1 MRSSGRTASA
11 ASHRPP
17 IGRGVSGSRMFKTP
31 TVIPSSSSNS
41 PTQKNLAR
49 HSGCTL
55 RESMRSVAVLLALL
69 LAACGGGGRE
79 GAVQVGSPSTPAVWP
94 LRGTPAPD
102 GDSIH
107 KRPLVIKVANDPAA
121 RPQSG
126 MSQADLVLEIPVE
139 GGINRYALVFQSED
153 PAKVGPVRSAR
164 QSDLD
169 YLPALHAIL
178 AHVGASESVT
188 QLVRDAAKSGSFV
201 DIDEFQHADAFER
214 VAGKVAPYNAYTSG
228 SKIRDA
234 AGDAGRARVD
244 VPALQFDSS
253 VGKAAGKEAPSLAIP
268 YTGAGKVTYAFDAA
282 AGSYHRTQGG
292 QTTMDADAKKEVM
305 PDNVVVIKT
314 EVKEI
319 PGTADVTDGA
329 PVTSA
334 VPGVSFTSVLMTTTL
349 SGMTSFFASA
359 SIVIAPTCVRW
370 YDAEAASNA

>member
-1 MRSSGRTASA
+1 MRAILIT
-11 ASHRPP
+11 
-17 IGRGVSGSRMFKTP
+17 F
-31 TVIPSSSSNS
+31 
-41 PTQKNLAR
+41 
-49 HSGCTL
+49 
-55 RESMRSVAVLLALL
+55 ALL
-69 LAACGGGGRE
+69 LAACGGGGG
-79 GAVQVGSPSTPAVWP
+79 GAPGQSGAPQTVANYWP
-94 LRGTPAPD
+94 LRGTAAPD

-139 GGINRYALVFQSED
+139 GGITRYALVFQSQD

-164 QSDLD
+164 QSDLN

-188 QLVRDAAKSGSFV
+188 QMVRDAAKSGSFV

-234 AGDAGRARVD
+234 AGDAGRTRVD

-253 VGKAAGKEAPSLAIP
+253 VGKAAGKEATSLAIP
-268 YTGAGKVTYAFDAA
+268 YTGAGKVTYAFDVA

-319 PGTADVTDGA
+319 PGTADVAGA
-329 PVTSA
+329 PSVDFRATGTGEVVILREGKRFDGTWTRGGTSDIYRFA
-334 VPGVSFTSVLMTTTL
+334 DSAGAPIPLKQGLTWIHIVPDD
-349 SGMTSFFASA
+349 
-359 SIVIAPTCVRW
+359 
-370 YDAEAASNA
+370 YDLAG

>member
-1 MRSSGRTASA
+1 MRAILIT
-11 ASHRPP
+11 
-17 IGRGVSGSRMFKTP
+17 F
-31 TVIPSSSSNS
+31 
-41 PTQKNLAR
+41 
-49 HSGCTL
+49 
-55 RESMRSVAVLLALL
+55 ALL
-69 LAACGGGGRE
+69 LAACGGGGG
-79 GAVQVGSPSTPAVWP
+79 GAPGQSGAPQTVANYWP
-94 LRGTPAPD
+94 LRGTAAPD

-139 GGINRYALVFQSED
+139 GGITRYALVFQSQD
-153 PAKVGPVRSAR
+153 PSKVGPVRSAR
-164 QSDLD
+164 QSDLN

-188 QLVRDAAKSGSFV
+188 QMVRDAAKSGSFV

-244 VPALQFDSS
+244 VPALQFDAS
-253 VGKAAGKEAPSLAIP
+253 VGKAAGKEATSLAIP
-268 YTGAGKVTYAFDAA
+268 YAGAGKVTYAFDAA

-292 QTTMDADAKKEVM
+292 QLTMDADAKKEVM

-319 PGTADVTDGA
+319 PGTADVTGA
-329 PVTSA
+329 PSLDFRATGTGTVVILREGKRFDGTWSRGGTSDMYRFA
-334 VPGVSFTSVLMTTTL
+334 DSAGAPIPLKQGLTWIHIVPDD
-349 SGMTSFFASA
+349 
-359 SIVIAPTCVRW
+359 
-370 YDAEAASNA
+370 YDLAG